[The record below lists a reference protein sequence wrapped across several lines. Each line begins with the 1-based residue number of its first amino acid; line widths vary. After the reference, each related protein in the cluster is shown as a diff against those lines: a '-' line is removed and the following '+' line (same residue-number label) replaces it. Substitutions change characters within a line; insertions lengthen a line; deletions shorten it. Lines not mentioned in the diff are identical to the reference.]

1 MGRSSDR
8 LRAPLSER
16 GHRSVAASVAASEAA
31 SEVAS
36 VMHPGD
42 GRPCWVQLGEG
53 HVEGVVHGWHRD
65 EASGQW
71 HALVVAWL
79 PAVAVAPR
87 DS

>member
-16 GHRSVAASVAASEAA
+16 GHRPPASAEAA
-31 SEVAS
+31 SQAS
-36 VMHPGD
+36 QASLAHPGD
-42 GRPCWVQLGEG
+42 GRPCWVRLGEARI
-53 HVEGVVHGWHRD
+53 EGVVHGWHRD

-79 PAVAVAPR
+79 PAAAVAPR
-87 DS
+87 DG

>member
-16 GHRSVAASVAASEAA
+16 GHRSAAAAEAAAMAASVTP
-31 SEVAS
+31 
-36 VMHPGD
+36 PGD
-42 GRPCWVQLGEG
+42 GRPCWVHVGDG
-53 HVEGVVHGWHRD
+53 RVEGVVHGWHRD
-65 EASGQW
+65 ETSGQW